1 MPPYWSLGFQ
11 LSRRNYGGI
20 DGLKNVVNR
29 TREAEI
35 PYVSWNFSYQL
46 RRTSYVLEYVV
57 GWRKNSIW
65 NPRAYQQSPSR
76 PPQTHAP
83 MTLGNVTSPL
93 HISIF
98 SLRITPISHRM
109 VCKHKTYT
117 CMRVWLIKVL
127 CFCYLSLLIIT
138 LAVLGQKDQFLLL
151 SSILVLCLGSKLE
164 HGYNITNILIQ
175 THFIFFFI
183 IIIIFLILFYF

>member
-1 MPPYWSLGFQ
+1 
-11 LSRRNYGGI
+11 
-20 DGLKNVVNR
+20 
-29 TREAEI
+29 
-35 PYVSWNFSYQL
+35 
-46 RRTSYVLEYVV
+46 
-57 GWRKNSIW
+57 
-65 NPRAYQQSPSR
+65 
-76 PPQTHAP
+76 
-83 MTLGNVTSPL
+83 
-93 HISIF
+93 
-98 SLRITPISHRM
+98 
-109 VCKHKTYT
+109 
-117 CMRVWLIKVL
+117 MRVWLIKVL